1 MEAEQQQLMRFDA
14 QAARLADERAALS
27 DKIEKLVLMQKKIQG
42 DVERLAGEIGKE
54 EAMLDSLL
62 KEAPWIGDCYE

>member
-14 QAARLADERAALS
+14 QASQLTDQRVTLT
-27 DKIEKLVLMQKKIQG
+27 DKIEKLALLQKKLQG
-42 DVERLAGEIGKE
+42 DVERLTADISKE
-54 EAMLDSLL
+54 ESTLDSLL